1 MAAFCPPTWCCVL
14 VEKQQRTPAH
24 SGSQKYDLAKGG
36 LLKPR
41 ASQTTLSL
49 NAVACVLPFNRLFL
63 LVCCGVSISLDKSYS
78 TIGITEVGKLL
89 GSQTSFSRPTY
100 DVRVLRWRLRL
111 THQGLAE
118 PRGHATVPPLAAA
131 LLKPAARSKELP
143 SRFFFFLGDARF
155 KCSSTKYQGEQADK
169 G

>member
-1 MAAFCPPTWCCVL
+1 M
-14 VEKQQRTPAH
+14 
-24 SGSQKYDLAKGG
+24 
-36 LLKPR
+36 
-41 ASQTTLSL
+41 
-49 NAVACVLPFNRLFL
+49 
-63 LVCCGVSISLDKSYS
+63 
-78 TIGITEVGKLL
+78 GKLL
-89 GSQTSFSRPTY
+89 GSQTSFSCPTY

-131 LLKPAARSKELP
+131 LPKPAARSKELP
-143 SRFFFFLGDARF
+143 SRVFFFLGDARF